1 MSRPKICVPITSD
14 RWVQAAEVIQSVEPH
29 EPDLIELR
37 IDYMETLGGLEAI
50 RGSTDLPLIATNR
63 SVDQGGHFV
72 GSEGERVS
80 SLLKTCEAGFDYVD
94 LELTTRDLGR
104 VVDEVRGRGAK
115 LIISYHDLV
124 GTPSE
129 QSLDSILEEEQS
141 FRPDI
146 SKIVGNAESYHD
158 NLTYINFL
166 RSKPD
171 VRLVCFAMGLLGTV
185 SRVLSP
191 LFGGAF
197 TYASAEAGQESA
209 PGQLTINTF
218 REIYRLLGV

>member
-1 MSRPKICVPITSD
+1 MTRPKICLSVTAGG
-14 RWVQAAEVIQSVEPH
+14 WVQADEVIRNVEPH
-29 EPDLIELR
+29 KPDLMELR
-37 IDYMETLGGLEAI
+37 IDYLETLEGLEGI

-63 SVDQGGHFV
+63 RVDQGGHFL
-72 GSEGERVS
+72 GSEGERVAV
-80 SLLKTCEAGFDYVD
+80 LLKACEAGFDYVD
-94 LELTTRDLGR
+94 LELTTCDLGR

-129 QSLDSILEEEQS
+129 QSLDSILEEEQRFS
-141 FRPDI
+141 PDI
-146 SKIVGNAESYHD
+146 YKIVGNAESYHD
-158 NLTYINFL
+158 NLTYLNFL
-166 RSKPD
+166 RNKPD
-171 VRLVCFAMGLLGTV
+171 IRLVCFAMGLQGTV

-209 PGQLTINTF
+209 PGQLTIDTF